1 MTVNADASNL
11 IDADK
16 YRALTADKRAFRV
29 GDTITI
35 LILEQSS
42 AESQADTGR
51 SRDLQISGD
60 AFDSENS
67 VEAGAS
73 LDSRTRGNAVTRRRG
88 TLRGRITATVVALN
102 GMDHLVVQGQQGL
115 VINGEEQSISVEG
128 TLRTEDIDS
137 DNTVL
142 SNRLTN
148 ARIEFTGEGIV
159 SDAQKPGLITRFLR
173 MLGLN

>member
-1 MTVNADASNL
+1 MIAIAEADDL
-11 IDADK
+11 VDADR

-42 AESQADTGR
+42 AESQANTGR
-51 SRDLQISGD
+51 SRGFEIQGD

-67 VEAGAS
+67 VEVGAS
-73 LDSRTRGNAVTRRRG
+73 LDSTSRGDAVTRRRG
-88 TLRGRITATVVALN
+88 TLRGRITATVVSLT
-102 GMDHLVVQGQQGL
+102 GMDHLLVEGQQVL
-115 VINGEEQSISVEG
+115 VINGEEQSINVAG

-148 ARIEFTGEGIV
+148 ARIEFTGQGIV

-173 MLGLN
+173 FLGLN

>member
-1 MTVNADASNL
+1 MIATAEASDL
-11 IDADK
+11 FDADE

-29 GDTITI
+29 GDTLTI

-42 AESQADTGR
+42 AESQANTGR
-51 SRDLQISGD
+51 SRDIEVNGD
-60 AFDSENS
+60 AFDSINT

-73 LDSRTRGNAVTRRRG
+73 LDSTVQGNAVTRRRG

-102 GMDHLVVQGQQGL
+102 GMDHLVVQGQQVL
-115 VINGEEQSISVEG
+115 VINGEEQSIRVEG
-128 TLRTEDIDS
+128 TLRTEDIGS

-148 ARIEFTGEGIV
+148 ARIEFTGDGVV

-173 MLGLN
+173 FLGLN